1 MLNKGSSSARFIFI
15 TGGVVSSLG
24 KGLAAATIGALLQA
38 RGFKICLRKL
48 DPYLNIDPG
57 TMSPIQHGE
66 VFITDDGAETDLD
79 LGHYERFTG
88 INATKNDSI
97 TAGKVYHQLLTKERR
112 GDYLGQTVQV
122 IPHVTD
128 LINSFILYNDQNA
141 DFIICEIGG
150 TVGDIESQPFLE
162 SIRQI
167 GYKLGKDKTIF
178 VHLTL
183 VPYINATKELKTKP
197 TQHSVKELSSI
208 GIQPNIILYRSKM
221 PLSQEQSNKIA
232 NFCNVLPSNIIPAL
246 DVKNIYKLPLS
257 YYNYKLDTQIL
268 QHFSINTPEPQLM
281 QWHNILNT
289 IASSHETLNIAI
301 VGKYIKLLD
310 AYKSLIEALEHAAI
324 YNKVKLS
331 IKWINARAPT
341 QISDFDNIHA
351 ILIPGGFG
359 DDGSE
364 GKLFAI
370 THARINNIP
379 FLGICM
385 GMQLAIIE
393 FAIQVAKLENVNST
407 EFDLN
412 CKNPVIEELPKVH
425 QNNQH
430 HMSGNMRLGSYT
442 CHLTPNSKIASIY
455 KKLIIQERQ
464 RHRYSVNL
472 KYVNILQKHGLTFTG
487 ISEDEKIME
496 VIELPHHPWFIGVQF
511 HPEFKS
517 SPFTPHPL
525 FYHFIRDALIL
536 KQNKNS

>member
-1 MLNKGSSSARFIFI
+1 MLNNKSSSARFIFI

-24 KGLAAATIGALLQA
+24 KGLAAATIGTLLQA

-66 VFITDDGAETDLD
+66 VFITDDGSETDLD

-88 INATKNDSI
+88 INTTKNDSI
-97 TAGKVYHQLLTKERR
+97 TAGKVYHKLLSKERC

-128 LINSFILYNDQNA
+128 LINSFILYNNQNV

-167 GYKLGKDKTIF
+167 GYKLGKERTIF

-183 VPYINATKELKTKP
+183 VPYISAAKELKTKP

-208 GIQPNIILYRSKM
+208 GIQPNIILYRSRT

-246 DVKNIYKLPLS
+246 DVKNIYELPLS
-257 YYNYKLDTQIL
+257 YYNYKLDAQIL
-268 QHFSINTPEPQLM
+268 QHFNISTPAPQLT
-281 QWHNILNT
+281 QWHNILQI
-289 IASSHETLNIAI
+289 IASSHETLKIAI
-301 VGKYIKLLD
+301 VGKYTKLLD
-310 AYKSLIEALEHAAI
+310 AYKSIIEALEHAAM

-331 IKWINARAPT
+331 IKWINARLPI
-341 QISDFDNIHA
+341 QKSDFDNIHA

-359 DDGSE
+359 DNGSE
-364 GKLFAI
+364 GKLNAI
-370 THARINNIP
+370 TYARTNNIP

-393 FAIQVAKLENVNST
+393 FAMHVVKLEDVNST
-407 EFDLN
+407 EFNPN
-412 CKNPVIEELPKVH
+412 CKNPIIKELPKLQH
-425 QNNQH
+425 NHEH
-430 HMSGNMRLGSYT
+430 HMGGNMRLGSYA
-442 CHLTPNSKIASIY
+442 CYLTPNSKIASIY
-455 KKLIIQERQ
+455 NKTIIQERQ
-464 RHRYSVNL
+464 RHRYGVNL
-472 KYVNILQKHGLTFTG
+472 EYTSILQKHGLSFTG
-487 ISEDEKIME
+487 TSEDKTIME

-517 SPFTPHPL
+517 NPFVSHPL
-525 FYHFIRDALIL
+525 FCSFIHNALAI
-536 KQNKNS
+536 KKNNIS